1 MSRKN
6 SSVGSCIR
14 GARTHACRVH
24 TRVNARTP
32 ARICT
37 GPRIILRPSNQ
48 PCLYRISL
56 NILSNPVPLRL
67 ISNPMIVGL
76 ALPKLLAGPVE
87 HPIGFPRR
95 GSFER
100 LQQDTWR
107 NDRQQKQ
114 VNVIRHD
121 HERPKAILPQC
132 FAAKKRIDYENSDCF
147 FPQMDRTRMRTVE
160 VAIHPRESF
169 SIGHLAGRREVGARQ
184 AAVQMPGEEEPA
196 IVRINVGK
204 AALGRHSRN
213 SAGIEDKIS
222 RSHECERGTHECV
235 RHRTSVEHS
244 LSSVEHSLS
253 SVEHSISSVEHS
265 ISSVEHSISSVEH
278 AAHF

>member
-1 MSRKN
+1 MASRA
-6 SSVGSCIR
+6 V
-14 GARTHACRVH
+14 
-24 TRVNARTP
+24 
-32 ARICT
+32 
-37 GPRIILRPSNQ
+37 
-48 PCLYRISL
+48 
-56 NILSNPVPLRL
+56 VPLSDFSKRL
-67 ISNPMIVGL
+67 GEI
-76 ALPKLLAGPVE
+76 
-87 HPIGFPRR
+87 
-95 GSFER
+95 
-100 LQQDTWR
+100 
-107 NDRQQKQ
+107 DRQQKQ

-121 HERPKAILPQC
+121 HERPEAILPQC

-196 IVRINVGK
+196 IVGIDVGK

-253 SVEHSISSVEHS
+253 SVEHSL
-265 ISSVEHSISSVEH
+265 
-278 AAHF
+278 HFECGAQHFECGAQHFECGAQHF